1 MATAKKG
8 NENLKHITVLEE
20 AHNLLKNSDNIKGTA
35 GNSVVAKSVEMIVN
49 SIAEMRTYGEGFV
62 IVDQS
67 PTAVDIAAIKNT
79 NTKIIM
85 RLPEQGDCKLA
96 GNAVSLNDE
105 QIRELAKL
113 ETGTAVIMQN
123 GWEEPVL
130 TKISKAEHTYERVE
144 TSVQFKDYRKFQNNI
159 IEQLIL
165 EYEKTENHNIE
176 AIFHLI
182 DSYNIISS
190 KKIEMKRIV
199 KRFDNIM
206 RKQFDSILFGRTM
219 LRLTGCND
227 AFKKAEKFLHY
238 MDGDE
243 KKFTEDSIRNW
254 YVYTESVLRK
264 YVLLSEENQDIIRQY
279 ILHAKKFENHEI
291 SYSCLYTQIYGEIR

>member
-1 MATAKKG
+1 
-8 NENLKHITVLEE
+8 
-20 AHNLLKNSDNIKGTA
+20 
-35 GNSVVAKSVEMIVN
+35 
-49 SIAEMRTYGEGFV
+49 
-62 IVDQS
+62 
-67 PTAVDIAAIKNT
+67 
-79 NTKIIM
+79 
-85 RLPEQGDCKLA
+85 
-96 GNAVSLNDE
+96 
-105 QIRELAKL
+105 
-113 ETGTAVIMQN
+113 
-123 GWEEPVL
+123 
-130 TKISKAEHTYERVE
+130 
-144 TSVQFKDYRKFQNNI
+144 
-159 IEQLIL
+159 
-165 EYEKTENHNIE
+165 
-176 AIFHLI
+176 
-182 DSYNIISS
+182 
-190 KKIEMKRIV
+190 
-199 KRFDNIM
+199 M